1 MAKRKLPQ
9 EFKNFGDLFD
19 TLARRHGSYQAFQD
33 FLDLFINGWSL
44 DYNPNLQVTRDRY
57 TPKERTQFGRLMQ
70 ESILTLNQQIK
81 TDTDYYDLFGTFYEA
96 EGLTN
101 KHFAQFFTP
110 LPICQFMAQ
119 IVDPQS
125 KASFSDPCCGSGR
138 FSLATNSVTLGLF
151 HVLVDIDYTCAR
163 MAALNLTL
171 HGINGIVIC
180 DNALIPERDF
190 KGAFRVNR
198 LLHHTGV
205 PQIDFISDI
214 KEAYTIAG
222 QWLKH
227 RPKTEANGQKKPT
240 GQSVADVAQAIMDQS
255 GQFKLF

>member
-1 MAKRKLPQ
+1 M
-9 EFKNFGDLFD
+9 
-19 TLARRHGSYQAFQD
+19 
-33 FLDLFINGWSL
+33 
-44 DYNPNLQVTRDRY
+44 
-57 TPKERTQFGRLMQ
+57 KEAILVLGREIQ
-70 ESILTLNQQIK
+70 
-81 TDTDYYDLFGTFYEA
+81 TDEDYYNLFGTFYEA
-96 EGLTN
+96 ESLTN

-110 LPICQFMAQ
+110 LSICQPMVQ
-119 IVDPQS
+119 MVDLQS
-125 KASFSDPCCGSGR
+125 NDTFTDPCCGSGR
-138 FSLATNSVTLGLF
+138 FSLAANSVTLGLF

-198 LLHHTGV
+198 LLQHSGV

-214 KEAYTIAG
+214 QMAYATAG
-222 QWLKH
+222 QRLKP
-227 RPKTEANGQKKPT
+227 RPKTEANGKARPT
-240 GQSVADVAQAIMDQS
+240 ESIVDEVAQAIVDHS